1 MTAKV
6 TIDSLFHGDGVTP
19 LRAYVIAEIGINHE
33 GNVDLCAEMIRNF
46 SKVGADAIKLQTV
59 DAKRSYAPDSQSYD
73 IFSRSALTPAQT
85 ANMFELARECG
96 VEVFTTSGDMQ
107 TLAWVDKLKP
117 VAHKISSGLLSCLPI
132 VDDTCRLGRPVL
144 ISTGMSDDTA
154 ISKTVEIAKLHDCK
168 LALFQCTSEYPCPT
182 DKLNLA
188 AIHALHQKY
197 SLPVGFSDHSQ
208 GFSAA
213 PLAVAAGAR
222 MIEKHVTFEQGRTG
236 FDHPISLTDD
246 EFAVMVQA
254 IRHAETAMGH
264 ADKQMDEAL
273 RGQAR
278 RFERRLAAL
287 KDFDAGHVLAASD
300 LLFIRFATE
309 IDAIPAHETEKAVG
323 KTLKVK
329 LSAGQGISWQD
340 LL

>member
-6 TIDSLFHGDGVTP
+6 TIDSLFHGVAATP
-19 LRAYVIAEIGINHE
+19 LRTYVIAEIGVNHE

-46 SKVGADAIKLQTV
+46 AKAGADAIKLQTV
-59 DAKRSYAPDSQSYD
+59 DAKRSYAPDTQSYD

-96 VEVFTTSGDMQ
+96 VEVFTTSGDLQ
-107 TLAWVDKLKP
+107 TLVWVDKLKP

-154 ISKTVEIAKLHDCK
+154 INKTIEVAKLHDCK

-188 AIHALHQKY
+188 AIRALQLKY

-208 GFSAA
+208 GVSAA

-222 MIEKHVTFEQGRTG
+222 MLEKHVTFEKGRAG
-236 FDHPISLTDD
+236 FDHPISLTAD
-246 EFAVMVQA
+246 EFAIMVQA

-264 ADKQMDEAL
+264 ANKQINETL
-273 RGQAR
+273 QKQAR
-278 RFERRLAAL
+278 RFERRLAVL
-287 KDFDAGHVLAASD
+287 QDLDAGHVLTPSD
-300 LLFIRFATE
+300 FLFIRFATE
-309 IDAIPAHETEKAVG
+309 IDAIPAYDTEKVIG
-323 KTLKVK
+323 KTLKFK

-340 LL
+340 FL